1 MKNRIKI
8 LAIMIVLPMLS
19 CTDSKVKITT
29 KNNFEIVHLP
39 DGSIAYL
46 NANSY
51 IEYDEN
57 FIQRI
62 VKQKGEVFYDVKKG
76 ESPFFVK
83 TEVGEIQVLGT
94 KFNVKSTIDELE
106 LEVEEGIVELKI
118 DNFIRKIKKGQQA
131 FFKESKNDIE
141 IYKAEFKHKKWIQT
155 LNKEFKKLG
164 KEFNKSFKQIEK
176 ESKKSW
182 KEVKKGIENI

>member
-1 MKNRIKI
+1 MKSRIKI
-8 LAIMIVLPMLS
+8 LAIIMVLMIFS
-19 CTDSKVKITT
+19 CADSKVKITT
-29 KNNFEIVHLP
+29 NNNFEIVKLP
-39 DGSIAYL
+39 DGSTAYL

-57 FIQRI
+57 FTQRI

-94 KFNVKSTIDELE
+94 KFNVKSAVDELE

-118 DNFIRKIKKGQQA
+118 DKFIRKIKKGQKA

-141 IYKAEFKHKKWIQT
+141 MYKAEFKHKKWIKT

-164 KEFNKSFKQIEK
+164 KEFNKSFKQI
-176 ESKKSW
+176 KK
-182 KEVKKGIENI
+182 I

>member
-8 LAIMIVLPMLS
+8 LAIMAVLMMFS
-19 CTDSKVKITT
+19 CADSKVKIST
-29 KNNFEIVHLP
+29 KNNFEIVKLP

-46 NANSY
+46 NSNSY
-51 IEYDEN
+51 IEYDKN

-62 VKQKGEVFYDVKKG
+62 VNQKGEVFYDVKKG

-83 TEVGEIQVLGT
+83 TAVGEIQVLGT
-94 KFNVKSTIDELE
+94 KFNVKSAVDELE

-118 DNFIRKIKKGQQA
+118 DNFIRKIKKGQKA
-131 FFKESKNDIE
+131 FFKESKNGIE
-141 IYKAEFKHKKWIQT
+141 MYKAEFKHKKWIKT

-164 KEFNKSFKQIEK
+164 KEFNKSFKQIGK
-176 ESKKSW
+176 
-182 KEVKKGIENI
+182 I